1 MDGISVF
8 GKLRSTLCDV
18 PVLTHLNTHN
28 FPSYPLSAFSY
39 CASESD
45 YKLYLITC
53 LQFRAGT
60 HDTTNVG
67 RHRQWRNY
75 NSPPLLPPANIRY
88 GLTVLIPNSGH
99 FVPPL
104 PFWAP
109 GPPAWPGLPMA
120 SYAIRYDTRCYF
132 NVRSKADISQ
142 LNLPHGS
149 LIYRHWSRGPTLSA
163 HLFIET
169 AAVYMTV

>member
-39 CASESD
+39 CASVSD

-75 NSPPLLPPANIRY
+75 NSPPPPSSGKHSLRANSLDTQF
-88 GLTVLIPNSGH
+88 GPPCAPFTVLGP
-99 FVPPL
+99 
-104 PFWAP
+104 WAP
-109 GPPAWPGLPMA
+109 RHGRGCRWLVTP
-120 SYAIRYDTRCYF
+120 YDTIRDAILTCA
-132 NVRSKADISQ
+132 RK
-142 LNLPHGS
+142 
-149 LIYRHWSRGPTLSA
+149 PT
-163 HLFIET
+163 
-169 AAVYMTV
+169 